1 MPALFGESPELR
13 QGLRRCGMSRTYT
26 TEDWRESIFN
36 LKELMSLT
44 EDELSQLE
52 EIAGDLALTAEWWRR
67 RRAA

>member
-1 MPALFGESPELR
+1 
-13 QGLRRCGMSRTYT
+13 MSRTYT